1 MTDSRRGVIFMLA
14 SAVIFAMMA
23 ALVRGVTSVNSYTM
37 VMARFAVGTL
47 VCLAIFATG
56 RDRPRWT
63 AWPWLLGRGIVG
75 GLAVVILYWTIQHI
89 GLAKA
94 QMLSYTY
101 VVFAAIMAVPV
112 LGERLTLSQWLA
124 VAAAMLGAMLLC
136 NVQTLTFNPG
146 DWLAVFGGFCSGVAV
161 ICVTRCRATD
171 TSTNIFWSQALF
183 GMAIAA
189 WPMAQNWKPPSPAD
203 WLWLLLIGLLASAGQ
218 LTMTYAYKHT
228 GASQG
233 SLLSLIA
240 PVLCA
245 LIGVIYFHERY
256 TSSFLGGS
264 ALIIAACIYM
274 ALNPVQQGKGKGG
287 GVVEVEEQA
296 SCG

>member
-1 MTDSRRGVIFMLA
+1 MTNPRRGIPFMLL
-14 SAVIFAMMA
+14 SAVIFSLMA
-23 ALVRGVTSVNSYTM
+23 ALVRGVSSVNSYTM
-37 VMARFAVGTL
+37 VMARFMVGTV

-56 RDRPRWT
+56 RDRPRWF
-63 AWPWLLGRGIVG
+63 AWPWLVGRGVVG
-75 GLAVVILYWTIQHI
+75 GYAVVLLYWAIQHV

-101 VVFAAIMAVPV
+101 VIFAAILAVPI
-112 LGERLTLSQWLA
+112 LGERLRPMQWLA
-124 VAAAMLGAMLLC
+124 VAAAMVGAVLLC
-136 NVQTLTFNPG
+136 GVQSLTFRAADG
-146 DWLAVFGGFCSGVAV
+146 VALLSGFLSGIAV

-171 TSTNIFWSQALF
+171 TSTNIFWSQSLF

-189 WPMAQNWKPPSPAD
+189 WPTVTHWVPPTPTE
-203 WLWLLLIGLLASAGQ
+203 WLWLLAIGLLASAGQ

-245 LIGVIYFHERY
+245 LIGILYFHEPW
-256 TSSFLGGS
+256 SWGFVVG
-264 ALIIAACIYM
+264 AVLILAACAYM
-274 ALNPVQQGKGKGG
+274 TINPVKVKN
-287 GVVEVEEQA
+287 VSV
-296 SCG
+296 